1 MLRDE
6 RGVFFGGI
14 LMRFVSAAALCL
26 SACVAL
32 AAVPAA
38 AKDITVQMKNQGKD
52 GMMVFEPAFV
62 KASVGDTVH
71 FVPTDKSHNA
81 ETIGGMVPAGVEPT
95 VGGMNKE
102 MVLKID
108 KPGVYGIK
116 CKPHFAMG
124 MVTLV
129 QAGKA
134 PANLADAKAVKLPGL
149 AAKRMAPLL
158 AQAK

>member
-1 MLRDE
+1 
-6 RGVFFGGI
+6 
-14 LMRFVSAAALCL
+14 MRYVSLFALGL
-26 SACVAL
+26 L
-32 AAVPAA
+32 AASPAL
-38 AKDITVQMKNQGKD
+38 AKDITVEMKNMGKD

-81 ETIGGMVPAGVEPT
+81 ETIEGMVPDGVDHT

-102 MVLKID
+102 MTLKID
-108 KPGVYGIK
+108 KPGVYGVK
-116 CKPHFAMG
+116 CKPHYAMG
-124 MVTLV
+124 MVALV

-134 PANLADAKAVKLPGL
+134 PANLAAAKAVKLPGL

-158 AQAK
+158 AQVK

>member
-1 MLRDE
+1 
-6 RGVFFGGI
+6 
-14 LMRFVSAAALCL
+14 MRNLPLIALCL
-26 SACVAL
+26 I
-32 AAVPAA
+32 AAAAPAT
-38 AKDITVQMKNQGKD
+38 AKDITVHMQNQGKD

-81 ETIGGMVPAGVEPT
+81 ETIEGMLPEGIAHT

-102 MVLKID
+102 MTLNIE

-116 CKPHFAMG
+116 CKPHYAMG
-124 MVTLV
+124 MVALV

-134 PANLADAKAVKLPGL
+134 PANLEAAKAVKLPGL

-158 AQAK
+158 AQVK

>member
-1 MLRDE
+1 
-6 RGVFFGGI
+6 
-14 LMRFVSAAALCL
+14 MRFALWAL
-26 SACVAL
+26 PAVAL
-32 AAVPAA
+32 IAIAAPVA
-38 AKDITVQMKNQGKD
+38 AKDITVQMKNMGKD

-81 ETIGGMVPAGVEPT
+81 ETIVGMVPEGVPDT
-95 VGGMNKE
+95 TGGMNQE
-102 MVLKID
+102 MTLKID

-116 CKPHFAMG
+116 CKPHFTMG
-124 MVTLV
+124 MVALV

-134 PANLADAKAVKLPGL
+134 PANLEMAKAVKLPGL

-158 AQAK
+158 AQVK